1 MRGGIVSGIEA
12 LLAFLT
18 GLVLFTYG
26 SRRLDDR
33 IGLGLLLASGT
44 ALYWIGPNP
53 FLFGMFLACGWYML
67 SLTVDRAFSA
77 E

>member
-1 MRGGIVSGIEA
+1 MSGIEA

-33 IGLGLLLASGT
+33 IGLGLLLAAGT